1 MIVSKTTGSQPLL
14 LFAAIAAAGLAVI
27 VAGIYLFP
35 LTIDEA
41 YITYSHARNFARS
54 GRLVY
59 HPANPEFSISTP
71 LYALILGLG
80 GALGIPIPAFSK
92 LLGAAS
98 IFGSSVYLSLLCYR
112 HRMMWAALTSGLL
125 LATSPLLWQTLG
137 LESCF
142 FLLLVLAAFYHSDRG
157 QQIAAAVLAAC
168 AVLTRW
174 EGIFAAGILGL
185 SYAALMAWRLG
196 APQGKIAIF
205 ILQVFSLIPFV
216 VFTVHDFLVGSKIW
230 AILSSILVVGA
241 ILHNVLFA
249 EKKDDLLIG
258 FSGIYRFVVLERRV
272 RWNAV
277 AVFAAVLAPVL
288 LYSSVA
294 NGTPVPMALQTQQ
307 GQGAIGFTGYGF
319 GTSFLQ
325 GLLTTLRE
333 SLHQS
338 PLHYLW
344 IPLGIFAIHLL
355 GLGKNED
362 AVVAELQDS
371 EPVVSAPPD
380 SRGRPGNE
388 QSIWWVRGIIAWG
401 VLHVAG
407 YALLE
412 LPPYP
417 WSFVPLVPGAVVLA
431 GLALQRLVEWAGKP
445 ELQVLSGGAILL
457 FLLLAQSTLLEATV
471 SAVTA
476 EHPPSAAKTNAVSTG
491 RGYNLYRDAGEW
503 LDANAPSDATVAAV
517 SSGIIGYY
525 AERAMIDLSG
535 SLQLEVAQALK
546 RSDPFFAILALL
558 PDYLVLEESR
568 FIYDV
573 WQKGSP
579 WFAAHYHLAKRFTDE
594 HTESS
599 TSPSLVVL
607 RRLDGVGSLDS
618 ATTVEDDWP
627 LGFNISF
634 PLGLELY
641 RTVIYG
647 SELLPGSWMHVRLD
661 CEIENGNSSYLVRGE
676 WTTSFILT
684 DVNYAIVA
692 EQPLEN
698 AMTAF
703 YNRSWREEERFPI
716 YVQFF
721 LPESLTPGTYN
732 LDVLSLNKETKAE
745 SIARYARVTV
755 GNSATP

>member
-1 MIVSKTTGSQPLL
+1 M
-14 LFAAIAAAGLAVI
+14 
-27 VAGIYLFP
+27 
-35 LTIDEA
+35 
-41 YITYSHARNFARS
+41 
-54 GRLVY
+54 
-59 HPANPEFSISTP
+59 
-71 LYALILGLG
+71 
-80 GALGIPIPAFSK
+80 
-92 LLGAAS
+92 
-98 IFGSSVYLSLLCYR
+98 
-112 HRMMWAALTSGLL
+112 
-125 LATSPLLWQTLG
+125 
-137 LESCF
+137 
-142 FLLLVLAAFYHSDRG
+142 
-157 QQIAAAVLAAC
+157 
-168 AVLTRW
+168 
-174 EGIFAAGILGL
+174 
-185 SYAALMAWRLG
+185 
-196 APQGKIAIF
+196 
-205 ILQVFSLIPFV
+205 
-216 VFTVHDFLVGSKIW
+216 
-230 AILSSILVVGA
+230 
-241 ILHNVLFA
+241 
-249 EKKDDLLIG
+249 
-258 FSGIYRFVVLERRV
+258 
-272 RWNAV
+272 
-277 AVFAAVLAPVL
+277 
-288 LYSSVA
+288 
-294 NGTPVPMALQTQQ
+294 
-307 GQGAIGFTGYGF
+307 
-319 GTSFLQ
+319 
-325 GLLTTLRE
+325 
-333 SLHQS
+333 
-338 PLHYLW
+338 
-344 IPLGIFAIHLL
+344 
-355 GLGKNED
+355 
-362 AVVAELQDS
+362 
-371 EPVVSAPPD
+371 
-380 SRGRPGNE
+380 
-388 QSIWWVRGIIAWG
+388 
-401 VLHVAG
+401 
-407 YALLE
+407 
-412 LPPYP
+412 
-417 WSFVPLVPGAVVLA
+417 VLA

-732 LDVLSLNKETKAE
+732 LVQFLLPEDLASGTINLEMSL
-745 SIARYARVTV
+745 V
-755 GNSATP
+755 